1 MTGTLRKNRDDISFI
16 YNKRVDKNCRLESKA
31 FKNALYYYFFIH
43 SLSVKKTRV
52 GQSSTVQVHKRLDEK

>member
-1 MTGTLRKNRDDISFI
+1 MTGALRKNRDDISFI

-43 SLSVKKTRV
+43 SLSVKKKNTSRTKFYSP
-52 GQSSTVQVHKRLDEK
+52 GP

>member
-16 YNKRVDKNCRLESKA
+16 YNKRVDKNCRLEPKA

-43 SLSVKKTRV
+43 SLSVKKNASRTKFYSP
-52 GQSSTVQVHKRLDEK
+52 GP